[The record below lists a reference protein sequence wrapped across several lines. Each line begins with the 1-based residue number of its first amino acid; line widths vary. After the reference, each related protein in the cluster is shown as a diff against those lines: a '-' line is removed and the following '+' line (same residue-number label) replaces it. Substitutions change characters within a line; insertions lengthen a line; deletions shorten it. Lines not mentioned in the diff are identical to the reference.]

1 MIRRTPEKKKTQMG
15 TVRSCFIVSSAEV
28 LPLSEKCLDVP
39 RPCKLKLESSIFKGK
54 ILLHWKFRY
63 MTSQFLLNYNVRG
76 AGMWDL
82 VTVTMQDLLTVK
94 GIDHDLLTL
103 AKVVNS
109 YSIAAFCI
117 CISFSGRDPQSWWAG
132 VATSSYGELPVGG
145 RGS

>member
-1 MIRRTPEKKKTQMG
+1 
-15 TVRSCFIVSSAEV
+15 
-28 LPLSEKCLDVP
+28 
-39 RPCKLKLESSIFKGK
+39 
-54 ILLHWKFRY
+54 

-103 AKVVNS
+103 TKVVNS

-117 CISFSGRDPQSWWAG
+117 CISFSGRDPHS
-132 VATSSYGELPVGG
+132 
-145 RGS
+145 